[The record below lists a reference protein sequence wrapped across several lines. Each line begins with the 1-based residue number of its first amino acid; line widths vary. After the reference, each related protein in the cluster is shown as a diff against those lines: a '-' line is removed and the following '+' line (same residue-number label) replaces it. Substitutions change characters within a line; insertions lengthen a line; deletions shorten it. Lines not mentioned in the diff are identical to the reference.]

1 MTFLKSLLDID
12 ALSLIINKA
21 GAEYLVIFF
30 IFCLLSIR
38 SFLTFGLKFFKKN
51 LVAST
56 GVQNIHSG
64 FVPRVGGFVFFISFI
79 FLSYIQSNNFS
90 FILASI
96 FIPLLILML
105 IEDFCQIISP
115 LQRIFGSIFLVLFCL
130 IYLTKSGFLKYPT
143 LNYPILSFITSNYC
157 LATVFYTLSIIAF
170 LNGKNLIDG
179 LNGNAIF
186 SSIGIFIAIA
196 QIASQNNLLE
206 IFEVCFIAI
215 SCLLALIIFNY
226 PFAKVFLGDSGAY
239 FIAFIESVT
248 VIALFSMVPLSPF
261 LAVLILIYP
270 LTELIFSML
279 RKFFFYKVSVM
290 QADRFHLHL
299 QIFFLLNNF
308 LKNDKISN
316 PLASLF
322 LLLFSLFP
330 AFAIRFSI
338 SKNNPLLVIGFFLSI
353 YCLLYFI
360 VRKLKYKY
368 VHNK

>member
-12 ALSLIINKA
+12 TLSLIINKA

-38 SFLTFGLKFFKKN
+38 SFLTFSLKFFKKY
-51 LVAST
+51 LIEST

-64 FVPRVGGFVFFISFI
+64 FVPRVGGFLFFISFI
-79 FLSYIQSNNFS
+79 LLSYIQSNNFS
-90 FILASI
+90 FILALI
-96 FIPLLILML
+96 FIPLLIFML
-105 IEDFCQIISP
+105 IEDFRQIISP
-115 LQRIFGSIFLVLFCL
+115 LQRVFGSIFLVLFCL
-130 IYLTKSGFLKYPT
+130 IYLTKSGFLKYPI

-157 LATVFYTLSIIAF
+157 LASIFYTLSIIAL

-206 IFEVCFIAI
+206 IFEVCFITLF
-215 SCLLALIIFNY
+215 CLLVLIIFNY

-239 FIAFIESVT
+239 FIAFIESFT
-248 VIALFSMVPLSPF
+248 VIALFSIVPLSPF
-261 LAVLILIYP
+261 FAVLILIYP
-270 LTELIFSML
+270 LTELIFSIL
-279 RKFFFYKVSVM
+279 RKFFICKTPVM

-299 QIFFLLNNF
+299 QLFYLLNYF
-308 LKNDKISN
+308 IKNTKISN

-322 LLLFSLFP
+322 LLVFSLFP
-330 AFAIRFSI
+330 VFALRFSI
-338 SKNNPLLVIGFFLSI
+338 SKNNPLLFIGLFLS
-353 YCLLYFI
+353 LYTLVYLI
-360 VRKLKYKY
+360 VRKIKL
-368 VHNK
+368 N